1 MLECAGFKLVSGA
14 EIDFQLGVSRQ
25 PAEGVELEVRK
36 RDCES
41 RPKRPGSSP
50 NTSVAPRATVGRLS
64 QKSYI
69 PDDNSGAMAPVEPRG
84 NGIRAVA
91 VIIDIVVWA
100 VIGYV
105 IAVATGSTTGSG
117 FELEGVPALLWY
129 VSFFVYYI
137 VLEAEIGQ
145 TLGKK
150 AVGIKVVTETGDP
163 IDYRASLVRNVLRI
177 VDGLFFYLVGAIFV
191 YRSADAQRLGDRIA
205 NTVVVSADAADA
217 AEPHVEPGES

>member
-1 MLECAGFKLVSGA
+1 
-14 EIDFQLGVSRQ
+14 
-25 PAEGVELEVRK
+25 
-36 RDCES
+36 
-41 RPKRPGSSP
+41 
-50 NTSVAPRATVGRLS
+50 
-64 QKSYI
+64 
-69 PDDNSGAMAPVEPRG
+69 MAPIEPRG

-91 VIIDIVVWA
+91 VIIDLVVW
-100 VIGYV
+100 VIIGYV

-117 FELEGVPALLWY
+117 FDLEGAPAFLWF

-137 VLEAEIGQ
+137 VLEAQIGQ

-205 NTVVVSADAADA
+205 NTVVVSADPADV